1 MKKEDKIAKKRKE
14 RAKKSRSKVLKI
26 RGVVRKDRKEESR
39 KQRLEKMLSPKQKPI
54 VNEKKED
61 EETKN
66 QRIREQL
73 VKNQQ
78 ILAAIEEEMNRE
90 RSLRQH
96 VNESLESDGH
106 ETMKE
111 KFSAMHKSAVES
123 QEKFKDG
130 DQQAMIGNDQK

>member
-1 MKKEDKIAKKRKE
+1 M
-14 RAKKSRSKVLKI
+14 
-26 RGVVRKDRKEESR
+26 VRKDRREESR

-54 VNEKKED
+54 FNEKKED

-73 VKNQQ
+73 IKNQQ

-130 DQQAMIGNDQK
+130 DQQAMIGND

>member
-1 MKKEDKIAKKRKE
+1 MKREDKIAKKRKE

-66 QRIREQL
+66 QRIRDQL

>member
-26 RGVVRKDRKEESR
+26 RGVVRKDRREESR

-111 KFSAMHKSAVES
+111 KLSAMHKSAVES

-130 DQQAMIGNDQK
+130 DQQAMIGND

>member
-26 RGVVRKDRKEESR
+26 RGVVRKDRREESR

-130 DQQAMIGNDQK
+130 DQQAMIGND

>member
-1 MKKEDKIAKKRKE
+1 MKREDKIAKKRKE

-61 EETKN
+61 EETKS
-66 QRIREQL
+66 QRIKEQL
-73 VKNQQ
+73 IKNQQ

-90 RSLRQH
+90 RSLRQQ

-130 DQQAMIGNDQK
+130 EQQAMIGND

>member
-26 RGVVRKDRKEESR
+26 RGVVRKDRREESR

-73 VKNQQ
+73 IKNQQ

-130 DQQAMIGNDQK
+130 EQQAMIGND

>member
-26 RGVVRKDRKEESR
+26 RGVVRKDRREESR
-39 KQRLEKMLSPKQKPI
+39 KQRLEKMLSPKQTPI

-73 VKNQQ
+73 IKNQQ

-130 DQQAMIGNDQK
+130 DQQAMIGND

>member
-1 MKKEDKIAKKRKE
+1 MKREDKIAKKRKE

-26 RGVVRKDRKEESR
+26 RGVGRKDRKEESR
-39 KQRLEKMLSPKQKPI
+39 KQRQEKMLSPKQKPI

-61 EETKN
+61 EETKS
-66 QRIREQL
+66 QRIKEQL
-73 VKNQQ
+73 IKNQQ

-90 RSLRQH
+90 RSLRQQ

-130 DQQAMIGNDQK
+130 EQQAMIGND

>member
-26 RGVVRKDRKEESR
+26 RGVVRKDRREESR

-73 VKNQQ
+73 IKNQQ

-130 DQQAMIGNDQK
+130 DQKAMIGND

>member
-14 RAKKSRSKVLKI
+14 RAKKSRSKVLK
-26 RGVVRKDRKEESR
+26 REESR

-73 VKNQQ
+73 IKNQQ

-130 DQQAMIGNDQK
+130 DQQAMIGND

>member
-26 RGVVRKDRKEESR
+26 RGVVRKDRREESR

-73 VKNQQ
+73 IKNQQ

-111 KFSAMHKSAVES
+111 KFSAMHKSAVDS
-123 QEKFKDG
+123 PEKFKDG
-130 DQQAMIGNDQK
+130 DQQAMIGND

>member
-1 MKKEDKIAKKRKE
+1 MKREDKIAKKRKE

-26 RGVVRKDRKEESR
+26 RGVVRKDRKEELR

-61 EETKN
+61 EETKS
-66 QRIREQL
+66 QRIKEQL
-73 VKNQQ
+73 IKNQQ

-90 RSLRQH
+90 RSLRQQ

-130 DQQAMIGNDQK
+130 EQQAMIGND

>member
-26 RGVVRKDRKEESR
+26 RGVVRKDRREESR

-73 VKNQQ
+73 IKNQQ

-130 DQQAMIGNDQK
+130 DQQAMIGND

>member
-1 MKKEDKIAKKRKE
+1 M
-14 RAKKSRSKVLKI
+14 LKI
-26 RGVVRKDRKEESR
+26 RGVVRKDRREESR

-73 VKNQQ
+73 IKNQQ

-130 DQQAMIGNDQK
+130 DQQAMIGND